1 MIRLRTGS
9 VLVRGDDGSKR
20 LVDLCDLKDVLWDA
34 CQELGLDDPDLPA
47 DVIGVVA
54 TFVEQRSDLDVTKL
68 DRLVVKIL
76 MDSGLHALAE
86 SFAAHRGSVPELMF
100 DEVVDPDDDA
110 IGEILRS
117 EPFFLAKP
125 IKKLTTMV
133 LSQLEKLGFTTCG
146 RNLIVELARNTWSS
160 LNSSEDGSGQ
170 TYWLMSR
177 AEIAALVDGPLLSLL
192 TSDVIEVKSVSS
204 LLPAL
209 HVSVSMMTLAR
220 KCGAG
225 SMAELTFYPALH
237 DLCNLLPELRAQ
249 LGPVIER
256 RRIGMSVKDLSM
268 DVMFQGVDGLASEFS
283 MAGGSTVSLK
293 AELENVI
300 APIFEPE
307 TISWDLT

>member
-1 MIRLRTGS
+1 MIRLRSGS

-20 LVDLCDLKDVLWDA
+20 LVDLCDIRDVLWES

-54 TFVEQRSDLDVTKL
+54 TFVEQRSDLNMKKL

-86 SFAAHRGSVPELMF
+86 SFAANRGSVPELMF
-100 DEVVDPDDDA
+100 DEVVDPYEDA
-110 IGEILRS
+110 IGGILRS

-125 IKKLTTMV
+125 IEKLTTMV
-133 LSQLEKLGFTTCG
+133 VSQLEKLGFATCG
-146 RNLIVELARNTWSS
+146 RNLVVELARNTWSN
-160 LNSSEDGSGQ
+160 LNRSEGGSGQ
-170 TYWLMSR
+170 TYWLMPR
-177 AEIAALVDGPLLSLL
+177 AEIAALIDGPLLSSL
-192 TSDVIEVKSVSS
+192 TSGVIEVKSVSS

-225 SMAELTFYPALH
+225 SLAELTFYPALH
-237 DLCNLLPELRAQ
+237 DLCNILPDLRAQ

-256 RRIGMSVKDLSM
+256 RRIGMAVKDLSM
-268 DVMFQGVDGLASEFS
+268 DVTFDGIDGLTSEFS

-293 AELENVI
+293 TELENVI

-307 TISWDLT
+307 TISWDLI